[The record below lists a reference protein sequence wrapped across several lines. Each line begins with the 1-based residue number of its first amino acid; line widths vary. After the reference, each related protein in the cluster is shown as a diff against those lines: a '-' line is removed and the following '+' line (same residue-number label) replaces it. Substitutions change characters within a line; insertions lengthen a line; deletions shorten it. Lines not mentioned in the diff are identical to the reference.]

1 MHLRISRYHKK
12 QQNSCQFGKE
22 QFCKYRNFIDNI
34 SQILCLPRGVMHRN
48 WSEFCSFCSCMYFTL
63 YTTGT
68 CILRIEILHM
78 VRQKIEGKT
87 NKHTNTKREAG
98 KEVLGHITMSTC
110 NQVQFHS
117 ILKNTSSSKIR
128 HMVFHSRQWG
138 HLVSNIYNK
147 C

>member
-1 MHLRISRYHKK
+1 MHLRISRNHKK

-34 SQILCLPRGVMHRN
+34 SQILCLPQGVMHRN
-48 WSEFCSFCSCMYFTL
+48 QSEFCSFCSCMYFTL

-68 CILRIEILHM
+68 CIHVYCVLKYCIWSNKK
-78 VRQKIEGKT
+78 QKEK

-117 ILKNTSSSKIR
+117 KKYFFFQNTAHGFSFKA
-128 HMVFHSRQWG
+128 MGTFGLQ
-138 HLVSNIYNK
+138 HLQ
-147 C
+147 